1 MHDLYQ
7 SCFPAVLSYVT
18 KNRGNREQAEDTYH
32 DAFVAVW
39 RNMQLGRFSPDCEGA
54 FKAYLTRIAKN
65 KWIDFLRS
73 KGFRITGGLDEQ
85 MSSADK
91 AGTATDD
98 ETDQYLTKVVG
109 AFGKL
114 SAHCRELLAM
124 YYYQDYS
131 MKKIAEKHEW
141 TEATAR
147 NNKYRCL
154 QKLRALINNVK
165 N

>member
-1 MHDLYQ
+1 M
-7 SCFPAVLSYVT
+7 

-32 DAFVAVW
+32 DAFIAVW

-54 FKAYLTRIAKN
+54 FKAYLIRIAKN

-73 KGFRITGGLDEQ
+73 KGFRITDALDEQ
-85 MSSADK
+85 VQPADK
-91 AGTATDD
+91 VDAED
-98 ETDQYLTKVVG
+98 ETDQYLSQVAGV
-109 AFGKL
+109 FGKL
-114 SAHCRELLAM
+114 GVRCRELLTM
-124 YYYQDYS
+124 YYYNDHS

-154 QKLRALINNVK
+154 QKLRALINDIK